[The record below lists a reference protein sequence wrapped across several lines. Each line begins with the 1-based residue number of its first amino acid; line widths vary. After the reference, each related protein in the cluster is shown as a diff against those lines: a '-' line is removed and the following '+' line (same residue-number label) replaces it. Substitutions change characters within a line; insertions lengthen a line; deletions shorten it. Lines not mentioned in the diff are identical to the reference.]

1 MSWQDCNAT
10 ERDVL
15 VSLFREEGKTN
26 REIMADIDRSEMAV
40 SRAVRSLKDKGLV
53 DREDGPTGRGGTA
66 NSLSEKGRAVVTAQA
81 DKFAEAL

>member
-53 DREDGPTGRGGTA
+53 DREDGPTGRSGTA
-66 NSLSEKGRAVVTAQA
+66 NSLSDKGRAVVTAQA

>member
-53 DREDGPTGRGGTA
+53 DREDGPTGRNGTE
-66 NSLSEKGRAVVTAQA
+66 NRLSDKGRAVVTAQA
-81 DKFAEAL
+81 DKFAEVL